1 MGNIVD
7 LGPRNLCNYIR
18 CENIAQGISVERRFV
33 LSYICI
39 PFAVP
44 EPFVGKGILCK
55 VTLEIEGFRVEK
67 PREKDRSISP
77 KSFLHSQISDVEMA
91 ATIGFH

>member
-7 LGPRNLCNYIR
+7 LGPRNPCNYIR
-18 CENIAQGISVERRFV
+18 CENIAQDISIERCFV
-33 LSYICI
+33 LSYIYI

-44 EPFVGKGILCK
+44 EPFVGKGLLWKI
-55 VTLEIEGFRVEK
+55 TLKIEGFRVVK

-77 KSFLHSQISDVEMA
+77 KYFLHSQISDVEMA
-91 ATIGFH
+91 ATTGFH